1 MLIEIFPTAKNN
13 YTQIALSVLL
23 LPDKCF
29 TDIFMGAVVTGS
41 CFLFKAGSSDWDWP
55 SSSPLWARKLLDV
68 MALPS
73 RYLRDQRLYKGKQL
87 SGSCSLASEKGSH
100 HWKPWQPGRNLNPAA
115 CPTSNNL
122 SPSWDMLYSPF
133 PPLHHQS
140 LSHRPY
146 HLRRKSPSNQT
157 TSLTLHFGN
166 WCVETFPRSQSWEQ
180 SSLSHVLCCH
190 QHVLFDFSAALTPP
204 SVL

>member
-1 MLIEIFPTAKNN
+1 
-13 YTQIALSVLL
+13 
-23 LPDKCF
+23 
-29 TDIFMGAVVTGS
+29 MGAVVTGS

-122 SPSWDMLYSPF
+122 SPSWHAL
-133 PPLHHQS
+133 LS
-140 LSHRPY
+140 LSSPPPPKPLLGWLACAGRLVEVASPNVWPRTSGFF
-146 HLRRKSPSNQT
+146 HLAYVFWVHSRSMCQYFCAFYDCMIFHYLYIPQFVYPF
-157 TSLTLHFGN
+157 TSWF
-166 WCVETFPRSQSWEQ
+166 
-180 SSLSHVLCCH
+180 
-190 QHVLFDFSAALTPP
+190 FSCFLLNT
-204 SVL
+204 